1 MDETVGSF
9 DAKTHFSELLDRAEQ
24 GEEITITRRGKPV
37 ARVVPFAT
45 AKPKHDVEAARETYR
60 RLRELAKT
68 TGIKRF
74 DWKEWKKYV
83 EEGRR

>member
-1 MDETVGSF
+1 MAETIGAF
-9 DAKTHFSELLDRAEQ
+9 DAKTHFSELLDRAEKGQ
-24 GEEITITRRGKPV
+24 ETVVTRRGKPV
-37 ARVVPFAT
+37 AKMVPIDQRR
-45 AKPKHDVEAARETYR
+45 PKHDVEAARETYLR
-60 RLRELAKT
+60 MRELAKT

>member
-1 MDETVGSF
+1 MEETVGSF

-37 ARVVPFAT
+37 ARVIPFST
-45 AKPKHDVEAARETYR
+45 SKPKHDVEAARRAYLG
-60 RLRELAKT
+60 LREIAKT

-83 EEGRR
+83 DKGRP